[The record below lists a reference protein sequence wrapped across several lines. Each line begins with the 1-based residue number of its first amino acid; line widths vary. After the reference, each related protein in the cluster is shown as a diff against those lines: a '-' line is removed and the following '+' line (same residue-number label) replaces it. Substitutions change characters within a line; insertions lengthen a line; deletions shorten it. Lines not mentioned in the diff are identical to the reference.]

1 MPPTKNTQQRQQSD
15 RVKRRRRH
23 RGAQNT
29 ATLTNTEKV
38 ALEPRK
44 PKRTVGLLVTS
55 ELEDAIKCCRSKVQ
69 AIAKDCRARNRK
81 YR

>member
-1 MPPTKNTQQRQQSD
+1 MPPTKNKQQHEQPDS
-15 RVKRRRRH
+15 VKRGRRNR
-23 RGAQNT
+23 RTQNT
-29 ATLTNTEKV
+29 GTLTNTEKT

-44 PKRTVGLLVTS
+44 PKRAVGLLVTA
-55 ELEDAIKCCRSKVQ
+55 ELDTAIEQCRRKVQ